1 MPDKVKDFF
10 DYDENKEQK
19 EFSSVLVKAERNEN
33 IFDEIDIFD
42 ISENGEAPILPNDR
56 FEEILSEEFEEF
68 HDGDVGNPVRYYI
81 REMGSLSLL
90 TKEGEKE
97 IAERME
103 KAKEEVKQI
112 LLSFP
117 GTVKELFNI
126 LNALKASKIT
136 ARDVTLDVD
145 DDDYSEL
152 ELEYYRDKLIIQL
165 ETVKAIYNSK
175 KNLSKED
182 WDKIKGII
190 TDMNLTRKVIDK
202 VVWRM
207 KRYVDKIEKTE
218 NEIERLRRKGKKDSD
233 KNIILLT
240 KRLQKIESESGIS
253 PHALKGYLRKIQD
266 AEKRCISAKNE
277 LVKSNLRLVVSL
289 AKKYIN
295 RGLSLLD
302 LIQEGNIGL
311 MKAVDRFEYK
321 RGYKFSTYATW
332 WIRQSI
338 TRALADQSRT
348 IRIPVHMIETINKII
363 RVSRELVQ
371 EFGREPFP
379 DEIAE
384 RVGFS
389 VDKVRKALRITREP
403 ISLETP
409 IGDDE
414 DTHLADF
421 VEDKTSPTPQDTA
434 IYCDLVIQLNAVLST
449 LTPREEK
456 VIRKRFGIG
465 EKYDHTLEEVGQIFE
480 VTRERIRQ
488 IEAKALRKLKHPV
501 RSTRLRCFIET

>member
-1 MPDKVKDFF
+1 MPEKVKDFF
-10 DYDENKEQK
+10 SFDENKEQK
-19 EFSSVLVKAERNEN
+19 EFSSILVDGRGSEN

-42 ISENGEAPILPNDR
+42 VDEDGNALGEQERLDDL
-56 FEEILSEEFEEF
+56 FTEELEGF
-68 HDGDVGNPVRYYI
+68 HDGDVGNPVRHYI
-81 REMGSLSLL
+81 KEMSNVSLL

-97 IAERME
+97 IALRME
-103 KAKEEVKQI
+103 EAKEEVKQI
-112 LLSFP
+112 ILSFP
-117 GTVKELFNI
+117 GTVKEL
-126 LNALKASKIT
+126 LNVLAALKTNKMT
-136 ARDVTLDVD
+136 AKDVTVDLDEED
-145 DDDYSEL
+145 CTDAEA
-152 ELEYYRDKLIIQL
+152 EYQRERLIRQL
-165 ETVKAIYNSK
+165 ETIKSLHSK
-175 KNLSKED
+175 KNPSTQDLDE
-182 WDKIKGII
+182 IKRII
-190 TDMNLTRKVIDK
+190 TEINLTRKVIDK
-202 VVWRM
+202 IVWRM
-207 KRYVDKIEKTE
+207 KRYVEKIEKTE
-218 NEIERLRRKGKKDSD
+218 AEIERYKRKHDTDND
-233 KNIILLT
+233 KHLT
-240 KRLQKIESESGIS
+240 MLYKRLNKMESESGIS
-253 PHALKGYLRKIQD
+253 LDVLKTYLKKIED
-266 AEKRCISAKNE
+266 AEKRCLAAKNE

-289 AKKYIN
+289 AKKYTN

-348 IRIPVHMIETINKII
+348 IRIPVHMIETINKIV
-363 RVSRELVQ
+363 RTSRELVQ
-371 EFGREPFP
+371 ELGREPFP

-384 RVGFS
+384 RVGLS
-389 VDKVRKALRITREP
+389 PEKVRKALRITREP

-421 VEDKTSPTPQDTA
+421 VEDKTSPTPQDFA
-434 IYCDLVIQLNAVLST
+434 IYEDLVNQLNSVLST

-465 EKYDHTLEEVGQIFE
+465 EKYDHTLEEVGQIFD

-488 IEAKALRKLKHPV
+488 IEAKALRKLRHPI
-501 RSTRLRCFIET
+501 RATKLKCFIET

>member
-10 DYDENKEQK
+10 GFEENKEQT
-19 EFSSVLVKAERNEN
+19 ELSTILVDGHGSEN
-33 IFDEIDIFD
+33 IFDEIGIFD
-42 ISENGEAPILPNDR
+42 VDENGEIIGEEDR
-56 FEEILSEEFEEF
+56 LDDIFSEDIEGIYE
-68 HDGDVGNPVRYYI
+68 GDIGNPVRHYI
-81 REMGSLSLL
+81 KEMSSLSLL

-97 IAERME
+97 IALRME
-103 KAKEEVKQI
+103 EAKEEVKGI
-112 LLSFP
+112 ILSFP
-117 GTVKELFNI
+117 GTVKELLNI
-126 LNALKASKIT
+126 LIALKANRMT
-136 ARDVTLDVD
+136 AKDITLDVD
-145 DDDYSEL
+145 EEDCTESEIEYHRERLIKKL
-152 ELEYYRDKLIIQL
+152 ESIRYIYNKKHISEQDWEEIKKLI
-165 ETVKAIYNSK
+165 S
-175 KNLSKED
+175 S
-182 WDKIKGII
+182 
-190 TDMNLTRKVIDK
+190 MNLTRKVIDK
-202 VVWRM
+202 IVWRM
-207 KRYVDKIEKTE
+207 KRYVEKIEKTE
-218 NEIERLRRKGKKDSD
+218 AEIERYKRKHNTDND
-233 KNIILLT
+233 KHLT
-240 KRLQKIESESGIS
+240 MLYKRIQKIESESGIS
-253 PHALKGYLRKIQD
+253 LEVLKTYLKKIED
-266 AEKRCISAKNE
+266 AEKRCLAAKNE
-277 LVKSNLRLVVSL
+277 LIKSNLRLVVSL

-348 IRIPVHMIETINKII
+348 IRIPVHMIETINKIV
-363 RVSRELVQ
+363 RTSRELVQ
-371 EFGREPFP
+371 ELGREPFP

-384 RVGFS
+384 RVGLS

-421 VEDKTSPTPQDTA
+421 VEDKTTPTPQDFA
-434 IYCDLVIQLNAVLST
+434 IYDDLVNQLNAVLAT

-465 EKYDHTLEEVGQIFE
+465 EKYDHTLEEVGQIFD

-488 IEAKALRKLKHPV
+488 IEAKALRKLRHPI
-501 RSTRLRCFIET
+501 RATKLKCFVET